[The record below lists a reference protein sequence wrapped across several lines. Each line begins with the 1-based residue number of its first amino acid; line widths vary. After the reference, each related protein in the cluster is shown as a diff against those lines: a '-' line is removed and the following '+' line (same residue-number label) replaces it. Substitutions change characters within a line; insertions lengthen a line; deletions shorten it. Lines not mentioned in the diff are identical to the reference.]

1 MLADDDELS
10 PDRDPFLKNMLEE
23 ERLRLV
29 GWAEGRKEEL
39 QVFVEIRES
48 ELADEE
54 GLDRVY
60 ENYLATLSAGERP
73 QTRSHERRLFNGWR
87 SSRENELAEW
97 KKEMETLES
106 ELVDGQLIFDNARD
120 RLVRLRGAEAR
131 DAGLLPPRRTQRV
144 DVQGQDEEYP
154 GTASLDPEGWMPFA
168 QIKQWAQKKLVSG
181 LSTKPTRLRDGRG
194 VEKAVSKWS
203 DILLETAKW
212 LIREGLLTK
221 DVCPVLAEQRAKR
234 YLVHIEPTH
243 STNDRF
249 KYPRRLSSGLSRIHR
264 WTGMDGVRTAE
275 GVRELQA
282 R

>member
-73 QTRSHERRLFNGWR
+73 QTRSHDRRLFNGWR
-87 SSRENELAEW
+87 SSRENEIAEW

-144 DVQGQDEEYP
+144 DPSPPAFRKG
-154 GTASLDPEGWMPFA
+154 A
-168 QIKQWAQKKLVSG
+168 SG
-181 LSTKPTRLRDGRG
+181 LTFS
-194 VEKAVSKWS
+194 
-203 DILLETAKW
+203 
-212 LIREGLLTK
+212 
-221 DVCPVLAEQRAKR
+221 
-234 YLVHIEPTH
+234 
-243 STNDRF
+243 
-249 KYPRRLSSGLSRIHR
+249 
-264 WTGMDGVRTAE
+264 
-275 GVRELQA
+275 
-282 R
+282 